1 MKKMKYILKFILIC
15 TVMFASCQKILFR
28 GEESSREILLKDF
41 HNIDISGIYD
51 IVFVQDS
58 SNKLIIRGKNDIN
71 SIGTLVSNDTLLIDD
86 HKKMSLNPARN
97 MLEIHFR
104 DVNYII
110 TRDPVNISNRDTI
123 HAELFQYCA
132 VGEISETSLVL
143 DCNYLVLA
151 TTSNSLGYFHLSGSS
166 DYCDLSARYGCSIF
180 AEHLLCENADILNES
195 VGDIHTNASV
205 KLRVWLKG
213 PGNIFCHS
221 EPETEIVEQS
231 GKGRMIYVQ
240 GFNQ

>member
-1 MKKMKYILKFILIC
+1 MKFVLKYILIGAVVF
-15 TVMFASCQKILFR
+15 VSCQKILFR
-28 GEESSREILLKDF
+28 GEESSREIKLKDF

-51 IVFVQDS
+51 IVLVQDS
-58 SNKLIIRGKNDIN
+58 SNMLIINGKNDIN
-71 SIGTLVSNDTLLIDD
+71 AIDIHLNNDTLIIDD

-104 DVNYII
+104 DLNYMI
-110 TRDPVNISNRDTI
+110 TRDPVNISNHDTI
-123 HAELFQYCA
+123 HSDVFQYYA
-132 VGEISETSLVL
+132 VGEISETRLVL
-143 DCNYLVLA
+143 DCNYLVLT
-151 TTSNSLGYFHLSGSS
+151 TTSNSLGYFYLSGRS

-221 EPETEIVEQS
+221 DPETEIVEQS
-231 GKGRMIYVQ
+231 GKGSLIFVR
-240 GFNQ
+240 GFN